1 MRLSSPVCLGFLL
14 PWGTLVGADPTWP
27 SPIDEL
33 EEIMYQVR
41 GYRARLF
48 GGTVMPCSN
57 EASGPGRSAAAEWV
71 RTAFHDMAA
80 TTIDSRTNV
89 RSGGLD
95 ASIQYELSNLENAG
109 PAFFTTLRFMQDFY
123 TSRSSMADLIALG
136 TYFAV
141 RSCGGPVIPV
151 KGGRVDSR
159 VAGPLGNVP
168 MPQNTAFTFENQFAR
183 MGFSKAE
190 MIQVVACGHTLGS
203 VHAAEFPQI
212 VPVGSAPPNDAV
224 SMDSTGT
231 AFDNRIVT
239 EYVSGNTTNPLV
251 VGPSVQA
258 TRNSDFKVFNS
269 DQNATVRAMAGLA
282 EFGSTCQRV
291 LQKMIDTVPSSVTL
305 SAPIQPYFV
314 KPVNM
319 QLTLNAGA
327 STMRLS
333 GLIRVRTT
341 GLAGDSVSSVAVTFK
356 DRNGGNDCGSA
367 GCTFTATV
375 LGASSGFDDTFV
387 WFPIDRTISTATGIS
402 SFTLTLNMASGTKQ
416 TVDNNGNSYLL
427 QDAILIQKPQSC
439 VLSSTGSITVT
450 AAEPTGDANRPVPN
464 LRSATVAM
472 TKGSCVGAYTFY
484 NVQYTIPGDLAYA
497 SRIDVV
503 SGSGDSAL
511 SDAFNSAGELGG
523 TCQTFQNP
531 PSSSLCTTR
540 QISTPP
546 ASSSTSSS
554 VGATSSST
562 SSSVGATSSSTSSS
576 VGATSSSTSSS
587 VGVTSSSTSS
597 SVGVTSSS
605 TSSSVGAASSSPTAS
620 ASATSTSS
628 SVTVSSMTSSSTG
641 PVETLHHRQTIGG
654 YELVGCKKEAT
665 AGRAL
670 TGASFAYD
678 GMTLETCMG
687 NCSGFYYWGTE
698 YGRECYC
705 GDSLAATSG
714 DAALAECNMVCSGDD
729 TQYCGAGNRIELYA
743 STATRPTPTATLAPK
758 PTVSAYVRV
767 GCYEEV
773 PHGRALT
780 GAAYADGAMTLEM
793 CASRCDAFHYWG
805 TEYGRE
811 CYCGNTLDPA
821 SAPASEEDCNMVC
834 AGDKYEYCGAGHRLE
849 LYYTNT
855 TNGPSHPPV
864 VGNYSWSGC
873 HSEPAGVRALAGKRY
888 ADDDMTLDSCASF
901 CDGFALFGTEY
912 GRECYCGDVLSEGS
926 EEKDA
931 GECRMVCAG
940 NNKQLCGAGNRLS
953 LYGIS
958 DGLAD

>member
-1 MRLSSPVCLGFLL
+1 MRLSSRVFLGILL
-14 PWGTLVGADPTWP
+14 SWRTLVRADPTWP
-27 SPIDEL
+27 SPMDEL
-33 EEIMYQVR
+33 EEIMFQVR
-41 GYRARLF
+41 GYRSRLF
-48 GGTVMPCSN
+48 GDTVMPCSN
-57 EASGPGRSAAAEWV
+57 GASGPGRIAAAEWV

-80 TTIDSRTNV
+80 TTIDTRTNV
-89 RSGGLD
+89 RAGGLD

-109 PAFFTTLRFMQDFY
+109 PAFLTTLRFMQDFY

-141 RSCGGPVIPV
+141 RSCGGPAIPV
-151 KGGRVDSR
+151 RGGRVDAR

-190 MIQVVACGHTLGS
+190 MIQAVACGHTLGS

-212 VPVGSAPPNDAV
+212 VPVGSAPPNDEV
-224 SMDSTGT
+224 PMDSTVA

-239 EYVSGNTTNPLV
+239 EYISGNTTNPLV
-251 VGPSVQA
+251 VGPSVRA

-269 DQNATVRAMAGLA
+269 DQNATVNAMAGPA

-291 LQKMIDTVPSSVTL
+291 LQKMIDTVPSSVAL

-341 GLAGDSVSSVAVTFK
+341 DLAGDSVSSVAVTFK
-356 DRNGGNDCGSA
+356 DRNGGDNCGSA
-367 GCTFTATV
+367 GCTFTAS
-375 LGASSGFDDTFV
+375 LQGATSGFDDTFV
-387 WFPIDRTISTATGIS
+387 WFPIDRTIPTATGIS
-402 SFTLTLNMASGTKQ
+402 SFTLTLNMASGTKH

-427 QDAILIQKPQSC
+427 QDAIFIQKPQSC
-439 VLSSTGSITVT
+439 VLSSIGSITVT
-450 AAEPTGDANRPVPN
+450 AAVRNDRNSLPVNMLLSYKEPTGDPNLPVPN
-464 LRSATVAM
+464 LRTVTVAM
-472 TKGSCVGAYTFY
+472 TKGNCVGAYTFY

-497 SRIDVV
+497 SRIDVI
-503 SGSGDSAL
+503 SGGGDSAL

-554 VGATSSST
+554 VGASSS
-562 SSSVGATSSSTSSS
+562 SL
-576 VGATSSSTSSS
+576 
-587 VGVTSSSTSS
+587 
-597 SVGVTSSS
+597 
-605 TSSSVGAASSSPTAS
+605 TAS
-620 ASATSTSS
+620 ASATSTTS

-641 PVETLHHRQTIGG
+641 AVETLHHRQTVGG

-665 AGRAL
+665 SGRAL

-705 GDSLAATSG
+705 GNSLAATSD

-729 TQYCGAGNRIELYA
+729 TQYCGAGNRIELYT
-743 STATRPTPTATLAPK
+743 STATQPTPTATLAPK

-767 GCYEEV
+767 GCYEEI

-780 GAAYADGAMTLEM
+780 GAAYADDAMTLEM
-793 CASRCDAFHYWG
+793 CASKCDAFHYWG
-805 TEYGRE
+805 AEYGRE
-811 CYCGNTLDPA
+811 CYCGNTLDPL
-821 SAPASEEDCNMVC
+821 STPASEEDCNMVC
-834 AGDKYEYCGAGHRLE
+834 AGDRYEYCGAGHRLE

-873 HSEPAGVRALAGKRY
+873 HSEPAGVRALAGKSY

-926 EEKDA
+926 EERDA
-931 GECRMVCAG
+931 GECRTVCAG
-940 NNKQLCGAGNRLS
+940 NNKQLCGAGDRLS
-953 LYGIS
+953 LYEIS
-958 DGLAD
+958 DELT

>member
-1 MRLSSPVCLGFLL
+1 MAVSDR
-14 PWGTLVGADPTWP
+14 
-27 SPIDEL
+27 
-33 EEIMYQVR
+33 
-41 GYRARLF
+41 RA
-48 GGTVMPCSN
+48 GGDHVS
-57 EASGPGRSAAAEWV
+57 ASGPGRIAAAEWV

-80 TTIDSRTNV
+80 TTIDPRTNV
-89 RSGGLD
+89 RTGGLD
-95 ASIQYELSNLENAG
+95 GSIRYELGSLENAG

-151 KGGRVDSR
+151 KGGRVDAT
-159 VAGPLGNVP
+159 VAGPLGNIP
-168 MPQNTAFTFENQFAR
+168 MPQNSAFTFENQFAR

-190 MIQVVACGHTLGS
+190 MIQAVACGHTLGS

-212 VPVGSAPPNDAV
+212 VPVGSAPPNDEV
-224 SMDSTGT
+224 PMDSTVA

-239 EYVSGNTTNPLV
+239 EYISGNTTNPLV

-258 TRNSDFKVFNS
+258 TRHSDFKVFNS
-269 DQNATVRAMAGLA
+269 DQNATVEAMASPA
-282 EFGSTCQRV
+282 EFSSACQRI
-291 LQKMIDTVPSSVTL
+291 LQKMIDTTPSSVTL

-319 QLTLNAGA
+319 QLTLNERV

-341 GLAGDSVSSVAVTFK
+341 DLAGDSVSSVEVTFK
-356 DRNGGNDCGSA
+356 DRNGGNNCGSA
-367 GCTFTATV
+367 GCTFTASL
-375 LGASSGFDDTFV
+375 LGATSGFDDTFV
-387 WFPIDRTISTATGIS
+387 WFPIDRTIPTTTGIS
-402 SFTLTLNMASGTKQ
+402 SFTLTLNMASGTRQ

-439 VLSSTGSITVT
+439 VLSSIGSITVT
-450 AAEPTGDANRPVPN
+450 AAVRNDRNSLPVNMVLSYKEPTGDANLPVPN
-464 LRSATVAM
+464 LRTVTVAM
-472 TKGSCVGAYTFY
+472 TKGNCVGAYTFY

-531 PSSSLCTTR
+531 SSSLCTTS

-546 ASSSTSSS
+546 ASSSTSMSVSASSSSTSTS
-554 VGATSSST
+554 VGAGSSST
-562 SSSVGATSSSTSSS
+562 SSSVGAGPSSTSSSVGAGSSSTSSS
-576 VGATSSSTSSS
+576 VGAS
-587 VGVTSSSTSS
+587 
-597 SVGVTSSS
+597 SSS
-605 TSSSVGAASSSPTAS
+605 TSSSVGAGSSSTSSSVGASSSSLTSS
-620 ASATSTSS
+620 ASVTSTSS
-628 SVTVSSMTSSSTG
+628 SVTVSSTTSSSTG
-641 PVETLHHRQTIGG
+641 AVETLHHRQTIGG

-705 GDSLAATSG
+705 GDSLAATSD
-714 DAALAECNMVCSGDD
+714 DAPLAECNMVCSGDD
-729 TQYCGAGNRIELYA
+729 TQYCGAGNRIELYT
-743 STATRPTPTATLAPK
+743 STAAQPTPTATLAPK

-767 GCYEEV
+767 GCYEEI

-780 GAAYADGAMTLEM
+780 GAAYADDAMTLEM
-793 CASRCDAFHYWG
+793 CASMCDAFHYWG
-805 TEYGRE
+805 AEYGRE
-811 CYCGNTLDPA
+811 CYCGNTLDPL
-821 SAPASEEDCNMVC
+821 STPASEEDCNMVC
-834 AGDKYEYCGAGHRLE
+834 AGDRYEYCGGGHRLE
-849 LYYTNT
+849 LYYSNT

-873 HSEPAGVRALAGKRY
+873 YSEPAGVRALAGKSY

-912 GRECYCGDVLSEGS
+912 GRECYCSDVLSEGS

-940 NNKQLCGAGNRLS
+940 NNKQLCGAGDRLS
-953 LYGIS
+953 LYGIF
-958 DGLAD
+958 DEQT

>member
-1 MRLSSPVCLGFLL
+1 MRLSSPVSLGFLL
-14 PWGTLVGADPTWP
+14 SWRTLVGADPTWP

-41 GYRARLF
+41 GYRSRQF

-57 EASGPGRSAAAEWV
+57 EASGPGRLAAAEWV

-80 TTIDSRTNV
+80 TTIDTRTNV
-89 RSGGLD
+89 RAGGLD
-95 ASIQYELSNLENAG
+95 ASIQYELGNLENAG
-109 PAFFTTLRFMQDFY
+109 PAFLTTLRFMQDFY

-136 TYFAV
+136 THFAV
-141 RSCGGPVIPV
+141 RSCGGPAVPV
-151 KGGRVDSR
+151 RAGRVDAGI
-159 VAGPLGNVP
+159 AGPLGNIP
-168 MPQNTAFTFENQFAR
+168 MPQNSAFTFENQFAR
-183 MGFSKAE
+183 MGFSRAE

-212 VPVGSAPPNDAV
+212 VPVGSAPPNDEV
-224 SMDSTGT
+224 PMDSTPA

-239 EYVSGNTTNPLV
+239 EYISGNTTNPLV
-251 VGPSVQA
+251 VGPSVRA
-258 TRNSDFKVFNS
+258 TRHSDFKVFNS
-269 DQNATVRAMAGLA
+269 DQNVTVRAMASPA
-282 EFGSTCQRV
+282 EFSSTCQRV
-291 LQKMIDTVPSSVTL
+291 LQKMIDTVPSSVAL
-305 SAPIQPYFV
+305 SDPIQPYFV

-356 DRNGGNDCGSA
+356 DRNGGNSCGSA
-367 GCTFTATV
+367 GCTFTASL
-375 LGASSGFDDTFV
+375 LGASNGFDDTFV
-387 WFPIDRTISTATGIS
+387 WFPIDRTIPAATGIS
-402 SFTLTLNMASGTKQ
+402 SFTLTLNMASGTTQ
-416 TVDNNGNSYLL
+416 TVDNNGNSYPL

-439 VLSSTGSITVT
+439 VLSSIGLISVT
-450 AAEPTGDANRPVPN
+450 AAVRNDRNSLPVNMLLSYKEPTGIANLPVPN
-464 LRSATVAM
+464 LRTVTVPM
-472 TKGSCVGAYTFY
+472 TRGNCVGAYTFY
-484 NVQYTIPGDLAYA
+484 NVQYTVPGDLAYA
-497 SRIDVV
+497 SRIDVI

-523 TCQTFQNP
+523 SCLPFQNP

-546 ASSSTSSS
+546 GSSSTSSS
-554 VGATSSST
+554 VGAGSSST
-562 SSSVGATSSSTSSS
+562 SSSVGASSSSLTASASVTPTSTSSTSSS
-576 VGATSSSTSSS
+576 VGASSSSL
-587 VGVTSSSTSS
+587 
-597 SVGVTSSS
+597 
-605 TSSSVGAASSSPTAS
+605 TAS
-620 ASATSTSS
+620 ASVTPMSS

-654 YELVGCKKEAT
+654 YELVGCQKEAT

-698 YGRECYC
+698 YGRECFC
-705 GDSLAATSG
+705 GDSLAATSD
-714 DAALAECNMVCSGDD
+714 DAPLAECNMVCSGDD
-729 TQYCGAGNRIELYA
+729 TQYCGAGNRIELYS
-743 STATRPTPTATLAPK
+743 STAAQPTPTAVLAPK

-767 GCYEEV
+767 GCYEEI

-780 GAAYADGAMTLEM
+780 GAAYADDAMTLEM

-805 TEYGRE
+805 AQYGRE
-811 CYCGNTLDPA
+811 CYCGNTLDPL
-821 SAPASEEDCNMVC
+821 STPASEEDCNMVC
-834 AGDKYEYCGAGHRLE
+834 AGDRYEYCGAGHRLE
-849 LYYTNT
+849 LYYSNT

-873 HSEPAGVRALAGKRY
+873 HSEPSGVRALRGKSY

-926 EEKDA
+926 EQRAA

-940 NNKQLCGAGNRLS
+940 NNKQFCGAGDRLS

-958 DGLAD
+958 DELT

>member
-1 MRLSSPVCLGFLL
+1 MRLSSPLSLGFLL
-14 PWGTLVGADPTWP
+14 SWGTLVGADPTWP

-57 EASGPGRSAAAEWV
+57 EASGPGRIAAAEWV

-80 TTIDSRTNV
+80 TTLDARTNV
-89 RSGGLD
+89 RTGGLD

-109 PAFFTTLRFMQDFY
+109 PAFLTTLRFMQDFY

-136 TYFAV
+136 THFAV
-141 RSCGGPVIPV
+141 RSCGGPAIPV
-151 KGGRVDSR
+151 KAGRVDAK
-159 VAGPLGNVP
+159 VAGPLGNIP

-190 MIQVVACGHTLGS
+190 MIQAVACGHTLGS

-224 SMDSTGT
+224 SMDSTVA

-251 VGPSVQA
+251 VGPSVSA

-269 DQNATVRAMAGLA
+269 DQNATVKAMASPA

-291 LQKMIDTVPSSVTL
+291 LQKMIDTVPSSVSL
-305 SAPIQPYFV
+305 SAPILPYFV

-327 STMRLS
+327 STMKLS
-333 GLIRVRTT
+333 GFIRVKTT
-341 GLAGDSVSSVAVTFK
+341 NLAGDSVSSVAVTFK
-356 DRNGGNDCGSA
+356 DRNGGNSCGNA
-367 GCTFTATV
+367 GCTFTASL
-375 LGASSGFDDTFV
+375 LGATSGFDDTFV
-387 WFPIDRTISTATGIS
+387 WFPIDHTISTATGIS

-416 TVDNNGNSYLL
+416 TVDNNGNSYPL

-450 AAEPTGDANRPVPN
+450 AAEPTGNANLPVPS
-464 LRSATVAM
+464 LRSVTVAM
-472 TKGSCVGAYTFY
+472 TKGNCVGAYTFY
-484 NVQYTIPGDLAYA
+484 NVQHTIPGDLAYA
-497 SRIDVV
+497 SRIDMV

-523 TCQTFQNP
+523 TCQPFQNP
-531 PSSSLCTTR
+531 PPSSSCTTG

-554 VGATSSST
+554 VGAGSSSL
-562 SSSVGATSSSTSSS
+562 
-576 VGATSSSTSSS
+576 
-587 VGVTSSSTSS
+587 
-597 SVGVTSSS
+597 
-605 TSSSVGAASSSPTAS
+605 TAS
-620 ASATSTSS
+620 ASVTSTSS

-641 PVETLHHRQTIGG
+641 AVETLHHRQTIGG
-654 YELVGCKKEAT
+654 YKLVGCKKEAT

-687 NCSGFYYWGTE
+687 NCTGFYFWGTE

-705 GDSLAATSG
+705 GDSLAPTSD
-714 DAALAECNMVCSGDD
+714 DAALAECNTVCSGDD
-729 TQYCGAGNRIELYA
+729 TQYCGAGNRIELYT
-743 STATRPTPTATLAPK
+743 STATQPTPTATLAPK
-758 PTVSAYVRV
+758 PTVSAYARV
-767 GCYEEV
+767 GCYEEI

-780 GAAYADGAMTLEM
+780 GAAYADDAMTLEM
-793 CASRCDAFHYWG
+793 CASKCDAFHYWG

-811 CYCGNTLDPA
+811 CYCGNTLDPL
-821 SAPASEEDCNMVC
+821 SSPASEGDCNMAC
-834 AGDKYEYCGAGHRLE
+834 AGDKYEYCGGGHRLE
-849 LYYTNT
+849 LYYSNT

-873 HSEPAGVRALAGKRY
+873 HSEPAGVRALTGKSY
-888 ADDDMTLDSCASF
+888 ADDDMTLDLCASF
-901 CDGFALFGTEY
+901 CDGFALFGAEY
-912 GRECYCGDVLSEGS
+912 GRECYCGDMLSEGS
-926 EEKDA
+926 EGKGA

-940 NNKQLCGAGNRLS
+940 NNKQLCGAGDRLS
-953 LYGIS
+953 LYGIP
-958 DGLAD
+958 DGQES